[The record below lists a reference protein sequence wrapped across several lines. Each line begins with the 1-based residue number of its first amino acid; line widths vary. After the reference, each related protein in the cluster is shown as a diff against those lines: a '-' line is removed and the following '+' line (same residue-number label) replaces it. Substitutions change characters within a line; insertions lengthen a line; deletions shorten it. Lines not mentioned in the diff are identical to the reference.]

1 MGNLGG
7 VIMTIKDLDTA
18 TLLLLNELA
27 DNWYTSTCP
36 SWLTHFM
43 DKDCQDCQLREL
55 CYLLDCYDN
64 DIRKE
69 LRIRREF
76 NHGSSS
82 Y

>member
-7 VIMTIKDLDTA
+7 VIMTIKDLDTD
-18 TLLLLNELA
+18 TLLLLNKLS
-27 DNWYTSTCP
+27 DNWYSITCS

-55 CYLLDCYDN
+55 CYLFDTYDN

-69 LRIRREF
+69 LALRGKV
-76 NHGSSS
+76 NGTKA
-82 Y
+82 

>member
-7 VIMTIKDLDTA
+7 VIMTIKDLDSY
-18 TLLLLNELA
+18 TLLLLSKLS
-27 DNWYTSTCP
+27 DNWYVRTCP

-69 LRIRREF
+69 LALRGKCNGTEA
-76 NHGSSS
+76 
-82 Y
+82 